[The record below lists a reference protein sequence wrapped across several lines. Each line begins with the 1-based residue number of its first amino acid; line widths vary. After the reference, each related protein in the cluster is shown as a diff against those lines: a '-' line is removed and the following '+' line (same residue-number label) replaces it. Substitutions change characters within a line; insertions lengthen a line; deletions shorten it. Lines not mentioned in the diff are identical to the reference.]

1 MNINLNTTFTNEN
14 IKAVNNGQSV
24 LKGQNN
30 VINGKTLNLGSNSLD
45 EKKAQAKKDAMK
57 LIRNAFEGDQK
68 ISNEFNE
75 KKRHIEELIKD
86 KGEAD
91 KVINDIENGKSCVSN
106 SKFGIFSCQ

>member
-1 MNINLNTTFTNEN
+1 MCFLKGDADMNINLNTTFTNEN

-30 VINGKTLNLGSNSLD
+30 VINGKTLNLGSNLLD

-75 KKRHIEELIKD
+75 KKRHVEELIKD

-91 KVINDIENGKSCVSN
+91 KIINDIENER
-106 SKFGIFSCQ
+106 F